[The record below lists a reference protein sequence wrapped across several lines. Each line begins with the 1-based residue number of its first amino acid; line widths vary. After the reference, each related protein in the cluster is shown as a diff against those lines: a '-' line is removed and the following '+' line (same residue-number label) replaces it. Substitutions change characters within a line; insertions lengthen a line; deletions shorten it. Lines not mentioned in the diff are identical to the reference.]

1 MAKPGRTC
9 GICATPEIAL
19 KADGLIASGDFS
31 LAQIANTLG
40 ISKYVV
46 SRHSRH
52 SVSKLSD
59 IEATKLPENKLDL
72 LYDRCE
78 SLFHSLAA
86 AGDAKAAAGILT
98 IQARLA
104 TAAVQREEVRQKE
117 AEADKSDP
125 INDAGSVEFHDALL
139 KKFEQLRVQERALG
153 RMACPVCGS
162 DSPNSFMHPRDIRD
176 RMLQLLASEGFAA
189 TPTTEDQNVNSSA
202 N

>member
-1 MAKPGRTC
+1 LLASGFSLV
-9 GICATPEIAL
+9 EIA
-19 KADGLIASGDFS
+19 
-31 LAQIANTLG
+31 AQLG
-40 ISKYVV
+40 VSKYTV
-46 SRHSRH
+46 SRHGRH

-59 IEATKLPENKLDL
+59 AEAEKLPANRLDL
-72 LYDRCE
+72 LYSRCE
-78 SLFHSLAA
+78 GLFHSLAA

-139 KKFEQLRVQERALG
+139 RKFEQLRVQERALG

-176 RMLQLLASEGFAA
+176 RMLQLLASEGFAPA
-189 TPTTEDQNVNSSA
+189 PTTEDQNVNDSA

>member
-1 MAKPGRTC
+1 MKPGRVC
-9 GICATPEIAL
+9 GICASPDLSL
-19 KADGLIASGDFS
+19 KADSLLASGFS
-31 LAQIANTLG
+31 LVEIAAQLG
-40 ISKYVV
+40 VSKYTV
-46 SRHSRH
+46 SRHGRH
-52 SVSKLSD
+52 SALKLTD
-59 IEATKLPENKLDL
+59 AEAEKLPENKLDL

-78 SLFHSLAA
+78 NLFHSLAA
-86 AGDAKAAAGILT
+86 SGDAKAAAGILT

-117 AEADKSDP
+117 INDDKSDP
-125 INDAGSVEFHDALL
+125 VNDAGSVEFHDALL